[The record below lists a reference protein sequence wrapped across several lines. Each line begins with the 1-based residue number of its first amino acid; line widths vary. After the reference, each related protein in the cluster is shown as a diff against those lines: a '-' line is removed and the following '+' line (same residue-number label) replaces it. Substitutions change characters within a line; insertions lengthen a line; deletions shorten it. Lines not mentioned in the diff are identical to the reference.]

1 MSRGADPFDPA
12 SASAPVDP
20 VTGRPVPAERSA
32 DDPPVDGG
40 PVPVD
45 APDGAPLAGS
55 ASEVPAP
62 VDAPAGTGT
71 DAREP
76 VLELTGVSKAFGP
89 VQALNDVSL
98 RLIPGE
104 VHCLA
109 GENGAGKSTLIRV
122 LTGALR
128 RDRGEYRI
136 DGAEVTTA
144 TPAALRT
151 AGVQAVYQELSL
163 LPHLSVAENLFM
175 GRLPARRGLLDS
187 RRLRR
192 RAREALT
199 EVGLGDLD
207 PDTAVEQLSAATKQL
222 VEIAKVLTAESV
234 KVIVFDEPTTALTES
249 ESARLLDHIR
259 RLREQGV
266 AMLYVTH
273 RLEEMF
279 EIGDRVTVL
288 RDGGLSETGPM
299 ADYDENRLIAAM
311 VGREVTS
318 LYPEQH
324 RETSD
329 DAPLLRVRGLRR
341 TADGPSI
348 DLDVRPGEIVGIGGL
363 LGSGRSELLLAIF
376 GAERI
381 VAGEIQV
388 DGRTV
393 RPTGP
398 RAMMN
403 SGIGL
408 LTEDRKVLGLLPE
421 LSIRENVTIA
431 SLRRASRNGLLPG
444 KAQAADADRLLDSL
458 RLRAGSYDQ
467 PVSTLSGGNQQK
479 VLLARWLLTEPK
491 VLAFD
496 EPTKGIDVGAKG
508 ELYDVIGDLA
518 QRGLGIV
525 VVSSYLPE
533 LIGLADRI
541 IVLRDGAIAGELPA
555 GASEE
560 DVLRLAS
567 GGAGEAPSD
576 GRGPAS
582 AAAPE
587 TAPGGGPA
595 GGSAPTEHASDVRT
609 DAGDDDG
616 ADPRAGT
623 RGTPAPNPGSPTD
636 PQGDRHGA

>member
-1 MSRGADPFDPA
+1 MTRPPGPGTATDPPAPDDPA
-12 SASAPVDP
+12 GGGSLPHDPAPVDSATGEP
-20 VTGRPVPAERSA
+20 VAADPAPRTGDGSAARGPA
-32 DDPPVDGG
+32 PVDQLSGG
-40 PVPVD
+40 PP
-45 APDGAPLAGS
+45 AGS
-55 ASEVPAP
+55 ASDTPVPVGGAS
-62 VDAPAGTGT
+62 AGSGPARGG
-71 DAREP
+71 AQP
-76 VLELTGVSKAFGP
+76 QAVLELTGVWKAFGP
-89 VQALNDVSL
+89 VQALSDVSL
-98 RLIPGE
+98 RLLPGQ

-122 LTGALR
+122 LTGAIR

-144 TPAALRT
+144 SPAALRA

-163 LPHLSVAENLFM
+163 LPHLSVAENLYM
-175 GRLPARRGLLDS
+175 GRLPARRGLLDA

-192 RAREALT
+192 SARAALA
-199 EVGLGDLD
+199 EVGLDGLE
-207 PDTAVEQLSAATKQL
+207 PDTPVERLTAATKQL

-249 ESARLLDHIR
+249 ESARLLEHIR
-259 RLREQGV
+259 RLRDQGV

-288 RDGGLSETGPM
+288 RDGGLSESGPM

-318 LYPEQH
+318 LYPED
-324 RETSD
+324 RVPEAD
-329 DAPLLRVRGLRR
+329 DAVADDVPLLQVRGLRR
-341 TADGPSI
+341 TADGPSV
-348 DLDVRPGEIVGIGGL
+348 DLDVRAGEIVGIGGL

-381 VAGEIQV
+381 AAGEIRIG
-388 DGRTV
+388 GRAV
-393 RPTGP
+393 RPAAP
-398 RAMMN
+398 RTMMN
-403 SGIGL
+403 AGVGL

-431 SLRRASRNGLLPG
+431 SLRRASRGGLLPG
-444 KAQAADADRLLDSL
+444 KSQAAEADRLLDSL

-479 VLLARWLLTEPK
+479 VLLARWLLTEPR

-508 ELYDVIGDLA
+508 ELYEVIGDLA
-518 QRGLGIV
+518 RRGLGIV

-541 IVLRDGAIAGELPA
+541 VVLRDGAVAGELPA

-567 GGAGEAPSD
+567 GGGGPEA
-576 GRGPAS
+576 AS
-582 AAAPE
+582 GGAPE
-587 TAPGGGPA
+587 SASGGGPA
-595 GGSAPTEHASDVRT
+595 AGGRSSGPE
-609 DAGDDDG
+609 GDERG
-616 ADPRAGT
+616 A
-623 RGTPAPNPGSPTD
+623 
-636 PQGDRHGA
+636 

>member
-1 MSRGADPFDPA
+1 MTRPPDRDPPAPSDPA
-12 SASAPVDP
+12 GDPAPIDR
-20 VTGRPVPAERSA
+20 VTGEPVPAEEPA
-32 DDPPVDGG
+32 ADGG

-45 APDGAPLAGS
+45 DPTAGRP
-55 ASEVPAP
+55 PAP
-62 VDAPAGTGT
+62 DAPAPIDPPGPGP
-71 DAREP
+71 A
-76 VLELTGVSKAFGP
+76 VLELVGVSKAFGP
-89 VQALNDVSL
+89 VQALSDVSL
-98 RLIPGE
+98 RLLPGQ

-109 GENGAGKSTLIRV
+109 GENGAGKSTVIRV
-122 LTGALR
+122 LTGAIR

-136 DGAEVTTA
+136 DGADVTSA
-144 TPAALRT
+144 TPAALRA

-163 LPHLSVAENLFM
+163 LPHLSVAENLYM
-175 GRLPARRGLLDS
+175 GRLPSRRALLDT

-192 RAREALT
+192 SARHALA
-199 EVGLGDLD
+199 EVGLTDLD
-207 PDTAVEQLSAATKQL
+207 PDTPVERLSAATKQL
-222 VEIAKVLTAESV
+222 VEIAKVLTADEV

-249 ESARLLDHIR
+249 ESARLLDHVR

-279 EIGDRVTVL
+279 EIGDQVTVL

-299 ADYDENRLIAAM
+299 RDYDENRLIAAM

-318 LYPEQH
+318 LYPE
-324 RETSD
+324 ETR
-329 DAPLLRVRGLRR
+329 DAGTPLLRVRGLRR
-341 TADGPSI
+341 TADGPAV
-348 DLDVRPGEIVGIGGL
+348 DLDVRAGEIVGVGGL

-381 VAGEIQV
+381 VAGEIQI

-403 SGIGL
+403 AGLGL

-431 SLRRASRNGLLPG
+431 SLRRASRGGLLPG
-444 KAQAADADRLLDSL
+444 KAQAAEADRLLDSL

-491 VLAFD
+491 VLVFD

-518 QRGLGIV
+518 RRGLGIV

-541 IVLRDGAIAGELPA
+541 VVLRDGAIAGELPA

-567 GGAGEAPSD
+567 GGSPTG
-576 GRGPAS
+576 
-582 AAAPE
+582 

-595 GGSAPTEHASDVRT
+595 AGGRDTDVEEGRR
-609 DAGDDDG
+609 G
-616 ADPRAGT
+616 A
-623 RGTPAPNPGSPTD
+623 
-636 PQGDRHGA
+636 